1 MLKVIVTGFV
11 GSGTS
16 FTCQLASAMGF
27 CPGIEKNLR
36 TGDAVKHPTGFWE
49 YSPLAEISAAIL
61 KPKFENFKQGK
72 VLLESDWRV
81 RYAKEL
87 EQIRQIVEQDNVEIY
102 KDVALIFLYEMYEY
116 LFPDAKWIFTTRD
129 ARTLDASRVERQRR
143 QFELW
148 NISAV
153 SKKCL
158 YVDYSEYQKDFVAVV
173 RRISAYL
180 GVDAIGKIQELRAL
194 YHPSPVSKGSVQPK
208 GAEAMKIVAVF
219 ATLEPPDGRRIRL
232 MVDESQK
239 DKFLDALANA
249 AKQPLPNT
257 LTVEERKLSLGSMAL
272 AAKAMLTAAK
282 VQDEI
287 REERMA
293 TCLDNQGTGPCQY
306 LKKTPQ
312 GQTFCKL
319 CGCNVSKEVQF
330 AIPNMAAI
338 EEKLPQWG
346 CKFPGR
352 AEGKG
357 GWKR

>member
-1 MLKVIVTGFV
+1 MLKTIVTGFV

-27 CPGIEKNLR
+27 NPGLVQKLR
-36 TGDAVKHPTGFWE
+36 PGDEFKHRTGFWE
-49 YSPLAEISAAIL
+49 YAPLAEISAAIL

-72 VLLESDWRV
+72 VLLESDWQV

-87 EQIRQIVEQDNVEIY
+87 EQIRQIVEQDQVEVY
-102 KDVALIFLYEMYEY
+102 KDVALISLHEMYEQ
-116 LFPDAKWIFTTRD
+116 LFPEAKWIFVTRAAPELD
-129 ARTLDASRVERQRR
+129 PARAERQRR
-143 QFELW
+143 QFEFW
-148 NISAV
+148 NTGSV

-158 YVDYSEYQKDFVAVV
+158 YVDYSEYQKDLIGAV
-173 RRISAYL
+173 RRIAAYL
-180 GVDAIGKIQELRAL
+180 GVDVSQKIQELRAL
-194 YHPSPVSKGSVQPK
+194 YKPSLTPKVQPK
-208 GAEAMKIVAVF
+208 GAGAMKIVAVF
-219 ATLEPPDGRRIRL
+219 ATLDPPDGRRIRL

-239 DKFLDALANA
+239 ENFLNALANA
-249 AKQPLPNT
+249 AKQKIPT
-257 LTVEERKLSLGSMAL
+257 ELTIEERQLSIGGIAM

-282 VQDEI
+282 VPDEL

-293 TCLDNQGTGPCQY
+293 TCLSNQDGVPCTY

-330 AIPNMAAI
+330 ATPNMAAI